1 MKLEGEAVAYVLGRD
16 GTTKRRLEKC
26 SGCELEVGDDK
37 ITVYGS
43 PEERKMGMFFIEVT
57 LQQRNR
63 KMTLDFEELARRENC
78 ETLDVPTEC
87 VGFVLGNRGATLR
100 AFEDQSSAY
109 MVFDNDRTRD
119 GKKRLYVLG
128 PRRAR
133 AKARALVEEA
143 VQFRLR
149 KDRDGGGRGGGG
161 GRNRSRSRSRSR
173 SPKRRRSRSSSRG
186 RRGRRSRSR

>member
-1 MKLEGEAVAYVLGRD
+1 
-16 GTTKRRLEKC
+16 
-26 SGCELEVGDDK
+26 LEVGNDK
-37 ITVYGS
+37 ITVYGTS
-43 PEERKMGMFFIEVT
+43 EERKMGMFFIEVT

-63 KMTLDFEELARRENC
+63 KMTLDFDELARRDNC

-109 MVFDNDRTRD
+109 MVFDNDRLRD

-128 PRRAR
+128 HR
-133 AKARALVEEA
+133 KARTKALALVEEA

-149 KDRDGGGRGGGG
+149 KDRDGGGG
-161 GRNRSRSRSRSR
+161 GRNSRRSRSRTRSR
-173 SPKRRRSRSSSRG
+173 SPRKRRSRSGSRSKG
-186 RRGRRSRSR
+186 RRGRRSSRSR